1 MVPASIFAV
10 APETASSPQTI
21 GVAMGIVIIGQNI
34 GAFFGPPRV
43 GAIVQAGGW
52 HAAQAPLIGMGIV
65 GLAAAII
72 FFVLMQKKTANAS
85 KNQNTSA
92 K

>member
-1 MVPASIFAV
+1 
-10 APETASSPQTI
+10 
-21 GVAMGIVIIGQNI
+21 
-34 GAFFGPPRV
+34 
-43 GAIVQAGGW
+43 VQAGGW